1 MNTLTLEFPTP
12 AIRRRRNSLIRDL
25 AAWSF
30 GLLAFVAA
38 DYGGRI
44 LNMADVWTDAGE
56 ALLVDILDGTTAVP
70 ANWYGAWGT
79 GAGTAVKGSTV
90 LFTEASEA
98 RVITTNSQPA
108 ANQSRYVYTITADGT
123 KTITNSGVFDAAT
136 VGNLWV
142 HFDHA
147 GVGVILNDAI
157 EYTVTITWA

>member
-1 MNTLTLEFPTP
+1 MTALTLQFPVP
-12 AIRRRRNSLIRDL
+12 AIRRRRDSLIRDL
-25 AAWSF
+25 AGWLFA
-30 GLLAFVAA
+30 LTAFVAA
-38 DYGGRI
+38 DMGGRI
-44 LNMADVWTDAGE
+44 LEMADVWTDAGE

-70 ANWYGAWGT
+70 TNWYGAWGT
-79 GAGTAVKGSTV
+79 GAGTAAKGDTV

-98 RVITTNSQPA
+98 RVITTDSQPA

-147 GVGVILNDAI
+147 GVGVVVNDAI